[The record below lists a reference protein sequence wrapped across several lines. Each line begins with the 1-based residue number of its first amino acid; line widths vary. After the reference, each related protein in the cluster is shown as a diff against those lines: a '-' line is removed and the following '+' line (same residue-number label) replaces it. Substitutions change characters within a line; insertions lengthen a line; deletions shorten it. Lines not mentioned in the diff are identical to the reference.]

1 MLKDNTWYNYTAAL
15 ETELLQS
22 RDEGKDVS
30 RIEQEVRAVG
40 INASYTY
47 EDDCIVGKLL
57 DKIQA
62 LPLPKSLDFNEP
74 SDIEGIRALQ
84 NSSMIEHLQVDNKTV
99 ADKIYGAWIGRVA
112 GCILGK
118 PVENWSKDDIEK
130 LAKADDNYPIKHYIK
145 GDLPNLKLGNKNMQ
159 LVFENG
165 WFAEKFN
172 GYAAAD
178 DDTNYT
184 VLSLKILE
192 TYGRNYSTNDIAESW
207 LSNFPLLCL
216 CTAEH
221 AAYRNLVN
229 HIAPPLCAVYR
240 NPYREWIG
248 AQIRGDIFGYI
259 NPGNPAGAAEMAY
272 RDGCMTHVK
281 NGIYGEMFI
290 AAMIAQAAVTDN
302 IYSIVNAGLGVI
314 PYTSRL
320 YKQIEL
326 LMRDF
331 QKGMEYETCINR
343 IYDRYPITS
352 LHNSVHT
359 IPNALIVVASL
370 LYGGGDFTKTI
381 GLAVLSGMDT
391 DCNGATAGSVVGMIN
406 GAQKID
412 RVWTEPLCDTLKT
425 DITGYSD
432 VKISE
437 MAQRTMNFI

>member
-1 MLKDNTWYNYTAAL
+1 MHKY
-15 ETELLQS
+15 
-22 RDEGKDVS
+22 
-30 RIEQEVRAVG
+30 
-40 INASYTY
+40 
-47 EDDCIVGKLL
+47 
-57 DKIQA
+57 
-62 LPLPKSLDFNEP
+62 
-74 SDIEGIRALQ
+74 
-84 NSSMIEHLQVDNKTV
+84 
-99 ADKIYGAWIGRVA
+99 
-112 GCILGK
+112 
-118 PVENWSKDDIEK
+118 
-130 LAKADDNYPIKHYIK
+130 
-145 GDLPNLKLGNKNMQ
+145 
-159 LVFENG
+159 
-165 WFAEKFN
+165 
-172 GYAAAD
+172 
-178 DDTNYT
+178 
-184 VLSLKILE
+184 
-192 TYGRNYSTNDIAESW
+192 
-207 LSNFPLLCL
+207 
-216 CTAEH
+216 
-221 AAYRNLVN
+221 
-229 HIAPPLCAVYR
+229 
-240 NPYREWIG
+240 
-248 AQIRGDIFGYI
+248 
-259 NPGNPAGAAEMAY
+259 AAEMAY